1 MSGTGGEVPS
11 EPIPSVVDRLLR
23 GDPLALSRAI
33 TAVENATNEA
43 RGIVSAIQPHRGR
56 AKIIGVTGAPG
67 AGKSTL
73 IDALIGGLRSRGLR
87 VGVLAVDPSSPLTGG
102 AILGDRVRMSTHASD
117 PGVFIRS
124 LASRGHLGGLTRTA
138 SEIIQVMDAAAH
150 DVVIVET
157 VGAGQSEVEV
167 ADHVAI
173 RVVVCVP
180 GLGDDV
186 QALKAGILEIADVLV
201 VNKSDL
207 PGAAATVRHLERML
221 DLRDPALDSAVICST
236 SAITGEGVDGLI
248 DVVLDES
255 GANLRADRPSSLS
268 VRRRL
273 ADAVARTVRDAVLE
287 NDDPEVE
294 KLCAGVGGGEIPF
307 DEAVGWLLDR
317 WQFLSQHGV
326 RSDDA
331 HHVH

>member
-1 MSGTGGEVPS
+1 MTGIGGQVPS
-11 EPIPSVVDRLLR
+11 DPIHSVVDRLLR

-33 TAVENATNEA
+33 TAVENATDEA
-43 RGIVSAIQPHRGR
+43 HGIVSAIQPHRGR

-73 IDALIGGLRSRGLR
+73 IDALIGGLRRRRLR

-102 AILGDRVRMSTHASD
+102 AILGDRVRMSTHATD

-124 LASRGHLGGLTRTA
+124 LASRGHLGGLTRTVA
-138 SEIIQVMDAAAH
+138 EIIQVMDAAAH

-167 ADHVAI
+167 ADHVAT

-201 VNKSDL
+201 VNKTDL
-207 PGAAATVRHLERML
+207 PGAAETVRYLERML
-221 DLRDPALDSAVICST
+221 ELRDPSLNSAVICST
-236 SAITGEGVDGLI
+236 SAITGEGVEGLI
-248 DVVLDES
+248 DLVLAES
-255 GANLRADRPSSLS
+255 GANLRADRPSSLP

-273 ADAVARTVRDAVLE
+273 ADAVAQIVRDAVLE
-287 NDDPEVE
+287 QDDLEVDE
-294 KLCAGVGGGEIPF
+294 LCAGVVVGDVRF
-307 DEAVGWLLDR
+307 DEAVGRLLDR
-317 WQFLSQHGV
+317 WQILGPHEV
-326 RSDDA
+326 RSDDP

>member
-1 MSGTGGEVPS
+1 MSGTGGQVPS
-11 EPIPSVVDRLLR
+11 EPIPAVVDRLLR
-23 GDPLALSRAI
+23 GDALALSRAI
-33 TAVENATNEA
+33 TAVENATDEA
-43 RGIVSAIQPHRGR
+43 REIVSAIQPHRGR

-67 AGKSTL
+67 TGKSTL
-73 IDALIGGLRSRGLR
+73 IDALIGGFRSRRLR

-102 AILGDRVRMSTHASD
+102 AILGDRVRMSTHADD

-124 LASRGHLGGLTRTA
+124 LASRGHLGGLTRTT
-138 SEIIQVMDAAAH
+138 SEIIQVMDAASR

-167 ADHVAI
+167 ADHVSVRI
-173 RVVVCVP
+173 VVCVP

-201 VNKSDL
+201 VNKMDL
-207 PGAAATVRHLERML
+207 PGAAETVLHLERML
-221 DLRDPALDSAVICST
+221 DLRDPALGSAVICAT

-248 DVVLDES
+248 DVVLDDS
-255 GANLRADRPSSLS
+255 GANHRSHHPSSLR

-273 ADAVARTVRDAVLE
+273 ADTVGRIVSDAVME
-287 NDDPEVE
+287 QDDPQVD
-294 KLCAGVGGGEIPF
+294 KLCADVGGGQIPF
-307 DEAVGWLLDR
+307 DEAVRWLLDR
-317 WQFLSQHGV
+317 WQFLGQHGV
-326 RSDDA
+326 RSEDA